1 MQMGFPSGSVA
12 LYLQET
18 KVQFL
23 GWDAA
28 SAAAAAAKSLQRSLV
43 GYIQSMMLQ
52 RVGHN
57 WKTEHTHINLDPTN
71 TQTW

>member
-23 GWDAA
+23 GWD
-28 SAAAAAAKSLQRSLV
+28 AAAAAAKSLQRSLV

-57 WKTEHTHINLDPTN
+57 
-71 TQTW
+71 

>member
-12 LYLQET
+12 LYLQKT

-23 GWDAA
+23 VWDAA

>member
-57 WKTEHTHINLDPTN
+57 
-71 TQTW
+71 

>member
-1 MQMGFPSGSVA
+1 MQMGFPSGLVA

-28 SAAAAAAKSLQRSLV
+28 AAAAAAAAKSLQRSLV

-57 WKTEHTHINLDPTN
+57 
-71 TQTW
+71 

>member
-12 LYLQET
+12 LYLQKT

-23 GWDAA
+23 VWDAA

-57 WKTEHTHINLDPTN
+57 
-71 TQTW
+71 